1 MMKNKL
7 IVLLFL
13 GLPFLFLPWSS
24 PAVSPETNASSARM
38 MFGDTRRK
46 GVPFSKDPHVI
57 YFKERYLMYYS
68 IPPFKDEAHNPV
80 KGWGIGIAQSDNLVD
95 WKPIGEIIPSQEC
108 DAKGLC
114 APCAR
119 VINGEVHLFY
129 QVYGNGK
136 KDAICHARSSDG
148 IKFEKNPTN
157 PIFRPAEGTWSCGR
171 AIDAELY
178 FFKNKYLLYYATRDV
193 DFKKQLLGVAVAE
206 STDGKPV
213 NFDRH
218 RWTNLSTE
226 KAILAPELPWEG
238 QCTEGASVIERNG
251 KLYMFYAGA
260 YNNWPQQVGVAV
272 SDDGISWKRLSEE
285 PFLRNGAPGQWN
297 HSESGHPHI
306 FDAPDG
312 RTFLFYQGNNDKGK
326 TWYLSQAE
334 VFWNEKGPYLK
345 NK

>member
-1 MMKNKL
+1 MKNKL
-7 IVLLFL
+7 FVLLFL

-24 PAVSPETNASSARM
+24 PAESPENNASSAQM

-57 YFKERYLMYYS
+57 YFKERYMMYYS
-68 IPPFKDEAHNPV
+68 IPPFKDEVHHPV
-80 KGWGIGIAQSDNLVD
+80 KGWGIGIAQSDNLLD
-95 WKPIGEIIPSQEC
+95 WQPVGEIIPSQEC

-119 VINGEVHLFY
+119 VIDGEVHLFY
-129 QVYGNGK
+129 QTYGNGK

-148 IKFEKNPTN
+148 LKFEKNPTN
-157 PIFRPAEGTWSCGR
+157 PIFQPAQGTWNCGR
-171 AIDAELY
+171 AIDAELF
-178 FFKNKYLLYYATRDV
+178 FFKNKYFLYYATRDM

-206 STDGKPV
+206 STEGKPV
-213 NFDRH
+213 NFDRQ

-238 QCTEGASVIERNG
+238 QCIEGASVIERNG

-260 YNNWPQQVGVAV
+260 YNNWPQQVGVAA
-272 SDDGISWKRLSEE
+272 SDDGIRWKRLSEE

-306 FDAPDG
+306 FEAPDG
-312 RTFLFYQGNNDKGK
+312 RTFLFYQGNNDNGK
-326 TWYLSQAE
+326 TWYLSQVE

-345 NK
+345 NE